1 MEYSDDVVAWPR
13 TALPYTFEA
22 VYMLVLFRR
31 PGRGSLAYTA
41 LALLALA
48 ALPVRAHAAA
58 PSDLPEPA
66 PLGGVPGPYRTL
78 APGVTRTI
86 PIEKH
91 ENETFSRHDIPELLA
106 VDPAFAW
113 AKDVRFGHDIWN
125 LEFTFKPIRFV
136 RVEVPGADGKL
147 EEKLVWYMVYRVRN
161 PGDKPV
167 DFIPYFV
174 LQSRD
179 GKRFYPDRVIP
190 AAVPLIQR
198 REDSRRALTD
208 SANVAGPIPPS
219 VAGEDDGTWG
229 VVTWTDIDP
238 RTDFFSVYVNGLTNA
253 YRWEDTPQGRKFAR
267 KTLQMNFW
275 RPGDE
280 FDQHEK
286 EIRLGAPGE
295 VDYRWVYR

>member
-1 MEYSDDVVAWPR
+1 
-13 TALPYTFEA
+13 
-22 VYMLVLFRR
+22 MLVDS
-31 PGRGSLAYTA
+31 GRSWFGTFAYLA
-41 LALLALA
+41 LALPVVL
-48 ALPVRAHAAA
+48 LPAGPLHAAA
-58 PSDLPEPA
+58 PTDAPQPV
-66 PLGGVPGPYRTL
+66 PLGGIPGPFRKL

-86 PIEKH
+86 PIEQQ

-106 VDPAFAW
+106 VDPAFNW
-113 AKDVRFGHDIWN
+113 ARDVRFGHDIWN
-125 LEFTFKPIRFV
+125 LEFTFKPIRFIKV
-136 RVEVPGADGKL
+136 DVPGLDGQI
-147 EEKLVWYMVYRVRN
+147 EQKLVWYMVYQVRN
-161 PGDKPV
+161 LGDQAV

-190 AAVPLIQR
+190 SAVPLIQR
-198 REDSRRALTD
+198 REDERRQLAD
-208 SANVAGPIPPS
+208 SATIAGPIPPTG
-219 VAGEDDGTWG
+219 AGEDDGTWG

-267 KTLQMNFW
+267 KTLQLNFW

-280 FDQHEK
+280 FDPHEK